1 MSFQNTEAR
10 IRSISDWLCIAGG
23 WGLVGLSVWI
33 VVNVLL
39 RKFVNFSFQGVD
51 EYGGY
56 FLAIISAA
64 GFAKA
69 VLDKAHVRIDV
80 VTRLF
85 PQAGRAV
92 FDVVA
97 LCLLFAMMWIISSK
111 AILLTY
117 ESWSMGALTPSALRT
132 PLWIPQSL
140 WALALAWFTFVIG
153 FLLVWAFSRLL
164 KADFAGIED
173 KLGQNDIESE
183 VAAEI
188 SDARARMAASP
199 KETV

>member
-10 IRSISDWLCIAGG
+10 IRTISDWLCIAGG
-23 WGLVGLSVWI
+23 WGLVGLSIWI

-39 RKFVNFSFQGVD
+39 RKFASFSFQGVD

-56 FLAIISAA
+56 FLAIVSAA

-69 VLDKAHVRIDV
+69 ALDKAHVRIDV

-85 PQAGRAV
+85 PLAGRAI

-97 LCLLFAMMWIISSK
+97 LGLLFAMMWIIASK
-111 AILLTY
+111 AVLLTY
-117 ESWSMGALTPSALRT
+117 ESWSMGALTPSVLRT
-132 PLWIPQSL
+132 PLWIPQSI
-140 WALALAWFTFVIG
+140 WALALVWFTFVLA
-153 FLLVWAFSRLL
+153 FLLVWAFGRLL
-164 KADFAGIED
+164 RADFAGIED
-173 KLGQNDIESE
+173 KLGQDDIETE

-188 SDARARMAASP
+188 ADARARLATSP